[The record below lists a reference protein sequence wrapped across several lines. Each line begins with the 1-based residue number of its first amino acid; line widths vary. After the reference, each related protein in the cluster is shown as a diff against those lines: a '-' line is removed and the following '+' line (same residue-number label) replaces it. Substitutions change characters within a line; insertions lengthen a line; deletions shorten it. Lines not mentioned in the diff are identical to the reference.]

1 MNLSIGSILLFY
13 ILYIYRHNVDRE
25 ILKINTQI
33 LTIRASIFNFT
44 ITTKMADK

>member
-33 LTIRASIFNFT
+33 LTIRVSIFNFT